1 MKGVATF
8 WRHYRRNVAAV
19 LGLCILSVVVLMAL
33 SAPLL
38 FPIDPWE
45 IVSRPFIWPFQRFD
59 YPLGTDM
66 LGRNIAAG
74 IFHGARVSLLIGI
87 VATFMALCVGL
98 LLGAVAGFYGGLVD
112 DALMRLTEVFQT
124 IPSFIFIF
132 VVVAVFSPSVQIIVL
147 AIGIVSWPP
156 IARLV
161 RGEFIALRGRD
172 FIQGCI
178 AIGMGD
184 LKIIFVQALPNA
196 LAPVIVT
203 ASVMVALAILAES
216 GLAFLGLGDPNVMSW
231 GTMIGGGRQVLRQAW
246 YITAIPGIAILLT
259 VLSLNLIGDG
269 LNDALNP
276 RLRGRV

>member
-1 MKGVATF
+1 MRRLAAF

-19 LGLCILSVVVLMAL
+19 LGLAILTLVVLMAL

-38 FPIDPWE
+38 FPADPWE
-45 IVSRPFIWPFQRFD
+45 IVSRPFTWPFRSWE

-66 LGRNIAAG
+66 LGRNVAAG

-87 VATFMALCVGL
+87 VATVVALLVGVL
-98 LLGAVAGFYGGLVD
+98 MGALSGFYGGLVD
-112 DALMRLTEVFQT
+112 DVLMRITEVFQT

-132 VVVAVFSPSVQIIVL
+132 VVVAVFTPSVQIIVL
-147 AIGIVSWPP
+147 AIAIVSWPP

-178 AIGMGD
+178 AIGMSD
-184 LKIIFVQALPNA
+184 LRIIFAQALPNA

-231 GTMIGGGRQVLRQAW
+231 GTMIGAGRQVLRQAW
-246 YITAIPGIAILLT
+246 YLTAIPGIAILFT

>member
-1 MKGVATF
+1 MKRLRIL

-19 LGLCILSVVVLMAL
+19 IGLAILVLVVLMAL

-38 FPIDPWE
+38 FPTDPWE
-45 IVSRPFIWPFQRFD
+45 IVARPFTWPFQSWD

-66 LGRNIAAG
+66 LGRNVAAG

-87 VATFMALCVGL
+87 VATLAALFVGVL
-98 LLGAVAGFYGGLVD
+98 MGAVSGFYGGVVD
-112 DALMRLTEVFQT
+112 DVLMRVTEIFQT

-132 VVVAVFSPSVQIIVL
+132 VVVAIFTPSVQIIVL
-147 AIGIVSWPP
+147 AIAIVSWPP

-178 AIGMGD
+178 AIGMSD
-184 LKIIFVQALPNA
+184 LRIIFVQALPNA

-231 GTMIGGGRQVLRQAW
+231 GTMIGAGRQVLRQAW
-246 YITAIPGIAILLT
+246 YLTAIPGIAILLT

-276 RLRGRV
+276 RLRGRL